1 MQSDMVATKSL
12 EADFAGNPLLKE
24 FGEPRKS
31 LKQSSHVIR
40 SMFWQVTLFFGGEV
54 VRVGNCKKKEPQR
67 KSQAATPIAQNGG

>member
-40 SMFWQVTLFFGGEV
+40 SMFWQVTLFFWWGSGE
-54 VRVGNCKKKEPQR
+54 GWEL
-67 KSQAATPIAQNGG
+67 